1 MTCTCVFL
9 DNFSPFALIAR
20 LLLVAFDA
28 HNDAQKSM
36 KSFVTFQTVK
46 AITEISS
53 GALLLLHKLEMEKKK
68 KKKVVCRTFKA
79 LRYLQ
84 LHGHL
89 KTNVAKITSCSSIVS
104 SAGPFKMISASTSFV
119 PSATPIST
127 TVDPGWEYIM
137 IIFLLLP

>member
-1 MTCTCVFL
+1 MQVKFIDECTCVFL
-9 DNFSPFALIAR
+9 DDFFPFALIAR

-68 KKKVVCRTFKA
+68 KKVVCRTFKA

-89 KTNVAKITSCSSIVS
+89 
-104 SAGPFKMISASTSFV
+104 
-119 PSATPIST
+119 
-127 TVDPGWEYIM
+127 
-137 IIFLLLP
+137 